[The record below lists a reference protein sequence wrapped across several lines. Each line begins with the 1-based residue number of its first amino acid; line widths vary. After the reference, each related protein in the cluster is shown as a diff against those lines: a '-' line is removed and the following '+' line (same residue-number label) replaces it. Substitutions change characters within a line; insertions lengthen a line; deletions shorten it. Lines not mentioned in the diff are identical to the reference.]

1 MKQLIYGG
9 EILSEEDYDSMLEK
23 IDDFPRDVQHGCRKP
38 SLYLQ
43 LFEGNEEVLFETR
56 KLGAD
61 MSRSNRYDKHG
72 IRARVPSAVTKRMG
86 RVCHVEILLLCV

>member
-1 MKQLIYGG
+1 MESCTDARRVKQLIYGG

-43 LFEGNEEVLFETR
+43 LFEGEVLFETR
-56 KLGAD
+56 TWGGGLYVAF
-61 MSRSNRYDKHG
+61 
-72 IRARVPSAVTKRMG
+72 
-86 RVCHVEILLLCV
+86 